1 VEGKVERGHYLVLA
15 ELPGIDPVKDLK
27 ITIGDR
33 LLVIEARRTKDSAE
47 KIRSEFQYGA
57 FRREMVLPTG
67 ANLDAVAATYA
78 DGILKVSIGLGES
91 ARRGRQIPVVRGC
104 DRMSK

>member
-1 VEGKVERGHYLVLA
+1 MEGKVERGHYLVLA

-57 FRREMVLPTG
+57 FRREMVLPVG

-91 ARRGRQIPVVRGC
+91 AGRARQIPVVRGC